1 MTALLGGPTLLGQP
15 ARSSRRRG
23 AVMTR
28 DQILER
34 YRHLRAI
41 STGHHSGAL
50 KFVSKQAILEHAKRL
65 GLATGGMLVAESEAE
80 MTLVFD
86 LALYTARERRSRA
99 LDRYARA
106 TPLPP
111 GSDAARVLEAMRHAR
126 FSVWR
131 IKQRHET
138 AGLIITDVLRE
149 AELWLMDEQLEASA
163 SEGLSF
169 AGRICEPDRFAMSCG
184 IVVPIYREMMEEVA
198 LDMLA
203 QRRGDPER
211 VSQDPHFALAI
222 YRAAINHGILHD
234 VADE

>member
-1 MTALLGGPTLLGQP
+1 
-15 ARSSRRRG
+15 
-23 AVMTR
+23 MTR

-50 KFVSKQAILEHAKRL
+50 KFLPRQALLEHAKRL
-65 GLATGGMLVAESEAE
+65 GQAIGGMLVAESEAE

-86 LALYTARERRSRA
+86 LALYTAKERRSRA

-111 GSDAARVLEAMRHAR
+111 GSDAARMLEAMRHAR

-131 IKQRHET
+131 INRRHET

-149 AELWLMDEQLEASA
+149 AEVWLVDEQLETSA
-163 SEGLSF
+163 PEGLCF
-169 AGRICEPDRFAMSCG
+169 AGRICQPDDFAMSCG
-184 IVVPIYREMMEEVA
+184 VVVPVYRVLIEEVA

-203 QRRGDPER
+203 WRRGDPER
-211 VSQDPHFALAI
+211 VAQDPRFAIAI
-222 YRAAINHGILHD
+222 YRAAIDSGILNN
-234 VADE
+234 VTDE

>member
-1 MTALLGGPTLLGQP
+1 
-15 ARSSRRRG
+15 
-23 AVMTR
+23 MTR

-41 STGHHSGAL
+41 STDHHSGAL
-50 KFVSKQAILEHAKRL
+50 KFLSRQALLEHAKRL

-86 LALYTARERRSRA
+86 LALYTAKEGRSRA

-111 GSDAARVLEAMRHAR
+111 GSDAARMLEAMRHAR

-138 AGLIITDVLRE
+138 AGLIIADVLRE

-163 SEGLSF
+163 LEGLSF
-169 AGRICEPDRFAMSCG
+169 AGRICEPDRFAMSCSV
-184 IVVPIYREMMEEVA
+184 VVPVYREMMEEVA
-198 LDMLA
+198 IEMLA
-203 QRRGDPER
+203 QQRGDPER
-211 VSQDPHFALAI
+211 VSQDPRFAIAI
-222 YRAAINHGILHD
+222 YRAAIDHGILNNT
-234 VADE
+234 AEE

>member
-1 MTALLGGPTLLGQP
+1 MPGSGD
-15 ARSSRRRG
+15 
-23 AVMTR
+23 VMTR

-50 KFVSKQAILEHAKRL
+50 KFLSRQALQEHAKRL
-65 GLATGGMLVAESEAE
+65 GLVTGGMLVAESEAE

-86 LALYTARERRSRA
+86 LALYTAKEHRSRA

-111 GSDAARVLEAMRHAR
+111 GSDAAGMLEAMRHAR

-131 IKQRHET
+131 INRRHET

-149 AELWLMDEQLEASA
+149 AEVWLVDEQLEASA

-169 AGRICEPDRFAMSCG
+169 AGCICEPDRFAMSCG
-184 IVVPIYREMMEEVA
+184 VVVPVYRELIEEVA

-203 QRRGDPER
+203 WRRGDPER
-211 VSQDPHFALAI
+211 VAQDPRFAIAI
-222 YRAAINHGILHD
+222 YRAAIDSGILNN
-234 VADE
+234 VTDE

>member
-1 MTALLGGPTLLGQP
+1 
-15 ARSSRRRG
+15 
-23 AVMTR
+23 MTR
-28 DQILER
+28 DQILQR

-50 KFVSKQAILEHAKRL
+50 KFLSRKALLEHAKRL

-86 LALYTARERRSRA
+86 LALYTAQEGRSRA

-106 TPLPP
+106 TSLPP
-111 GSDAARVLEAMRHAR
+111 GSDAARMLEAMRHAR

-131 IKQRHET
+131 IKQRHEA

-149 AELWLMDEQLEASA
+149 AETWLVDEQLEASA
-163 SEGLSF
+163 PEDLSF

-184 IVVPIYREMMEEVA
+184 VVVPVYRELIEEVA

-203 QRRGDPER
+203 WRRGDPEH
-211 VSQDPHFALAI
+211 VAQDPRFAIAI
-222 YRAAINHGILHD
+222 YRAAIDSGIMNN
-234 VADE
+234 VPDE

>member
-1 MTALLGGPTLLGQP
+1 
-15 ARSSRRRG
+15 
-23 AVMTR
+23 MTR
-28 DQILER
+28 DQILQR
-34 YRHLRAI
+34 YRHLRMI

-50 KFVSKQAILEHAKRL
+50 KFLSRQGLLEHAKRL

-131 IKQRHET
+131 IKQRHDT

-149 AELWLMDEQLEASA
+149 VDVWLVDEQLGASA
-163 SEGLSF
+163 LDGLCF

-184 IVVPIYREMMEEVA
+184 VVVPVYPELIEEIA
-198 LDMLA
+198 LDMRA
-203 QRRGDPER
+203 WRGGDPER
-211 VSQDPHFALAI
+211 VAEDPRFALAI
-222 YRAAINHGILHD
+222 YRAAVDSGILNN
-234 VADE
+234 VTDE

>member
-1 MTALLGGPTLLGQP
+1 
-15 ARSSRRRG
+15 
-23 AVMTR
+23 MTR

-50 KFVSKQAILEHAKRL
+50 KFLSRQALLEHAKRL

-86 LALYTARERRSRA
+86 LALYTTKERRSRA

-111 GSDAARVLEAMRHAR
+111 GSDAARMLEAMRHAR

-131 IKQRHET
+131 LNRRHNT

-149 AELWLMDEQLEASA
+149 AEVWLVDEQLEASA
-163 SEGLSF
+163 PQGLCF
-169 AGRICEPDRFAMSCG
+169 AGRLCEPDRFAMGCG
-184 IVVPIYREMMEEVA
+184 VVVPVYRELIDEIA
-198 LDMLA
+198 RDILA
-203 QRRGDPER
+203 WRGGDPER
-211 VSQDPHFALAI
+211 VAEDPRFALAI
-222 YRAAINHGILHD
+222 YRAAVDSGILNN
-234 VADE
+234 VTDE

>member
-1 MTALLGGPTLLGQP
+1 
-15 ARSSRRRG
+15 
-23 AVMTR
+23 MTR
-28 DQILER
+28 DQLLQR

-50 KFVSKQAILEHAKRL
+50 KFLSRQALLEHAKRL
-65 GLATGGMLVAESEAE
+65 GLATGGMLVEESEAE

-86 LALYTARERRSRA
+86 LAFYTAKERRSRA

-111 GSDAARVLEAMRHAR
+111 GSDAARMPEAMRPAR

-131 IKQRHET
+131 VNRRHET

-149 AELWLMDEQLEASA
+149 AELWLIDEQLEANA
-163 SEGLSF
+163 PEGLSF

-184 IVVPIYREMMEEVA
+184 VIVPVYRELIDEVA
-198 LDMLA
+198 RDMLA
-203 QRRGDPER
+203 WRRGDPEH
-211 VSQDPHFALAI
+211 VAQDPRFAIAI
-222 YRAAINHGILHD
+222 YRAAIDSGILNN
-234 VADE
+234 VPDE

>member
-1 MTALLGGPTLLGQP
+1 M
-15 ARSSRRRG
+15 
-23 AVMTR
+23 MTR

-41 STGHHSGAL
+41 SIGHHSGAMA
-50 KFVSKQAILEHAKRL
+50 FVSKQAVLEHAKRV
-65 GLATGGMLVAESEAE
+65 GLTTGGMLVAENEAE

-86 LALYTARERRSRA
+86 LALYTAKERRSRA

-111 GSDAARVLEAMRHAR
+111 GSDAARMLEAMRHAR

-131 IKQRHET
+131 MKQRHET

-149 AELWLMDEQLEASA
+149 AEVWLVDEQLEASA

-184 IVVPIYREMMEEVA
+184 VVVPVYREMMEEVA

-203 QRRGDPER
+203 QRHGDPER
-211 VSQDPHFALAI
+211 VSQDPRFAIAI
-222 YRAAINHGILHD
+222 YRAAIDHGVLNN

>member
-1 MTALLGGPTLLGQP
+1 
-15 ARSSRRRG
+15 
-23 AVMTR
+23 MTR
-28 DQILER
+28 DEILQR

-41 STGHHSGAL
+41 STDHHSGAL
-50 KFVSKQAILEHAKRL
+50 KFLSRQGLLEHAKRL

-80 MTLVFD
+80 MTLIFD
-86 LALYTARERRSRA
+86 LALYTAKERRSRA

-131 IKQRHET
+131 IDRRHET

-149 AELWLMDEQLEASA
+149 TEIWLVDEQLEASA
-163 SEGLSF
+163 PEGLCF
-169 AGRICEPDRFAMSCG
+169 AGRISQPDDFAMSCG
-184 IVVPIYREMMEEVA
+184 VVVPVYRELLEEIT

-203 QRRGDPER
+203 WRRGDPES
-211 VSQDPHFALAI
+211 VAEDPRFAIAI
-222 YRAAINHGILHD
+222 YRAAIESGILNN
-234 VADE
+234 VANE

>member
-1 MTALLGGPTLLGQP
+1 
-15 ARSSRRRG
+15 
-23 AVMTR
+23 MTR
-28 DQILER
+28 DEVLQR
-34 YRHLRAI
+34 YRHLRLI
-41 STGHHSGAL
+41 SIGHHSGAL
-50 KFVSKQAILEHAKRL
+50 KFLSRQALLEHAKRL
-65 GLATGGMLVAESEAE
+65 GLAAQGILVAESEAE

-86 LALYTARERRSRA
+86 LALYTAKERRSRA

-111 GSDAARVLEAMRHAR
+111 GSDAAGMLEAMRHAR

-131 IKQRHET
+131 INRPHET

-163 SEGLSF
+163 PEGLSF
-169 AGRICEPDRFAMSCG
+169 AGRICEPDHFAMSCG
-184 IVVPIYREMMEEVA
+184 VVVPIYRELMEEVA

-203 QRRGDPER
+203 WRRDNPEH
-211 VSQDPHFALAI
+211 VDQDPHFAIAI
-222 YRAAINHGILHD
+222 YRAAIDSGIMSN

>member
-1 MTALLGGPTLLGQP
+1 MITGEIRCLPISGRAQGGRDRAPCRREHGAGEEDERVPCGWGRELRQQRSHPGEQKGCWIGRTQHDGSPRQVYSCWEQP

-28 DQILER
+28 DEILQR

-41 STGHHSGAL
+41 SIGHHSGAMA
-50 KFVSKQAILEHAKRL
+50 FVSKQALLEHAKRL

-86 LALYTARERRSRA
+86 LALYISKERRSRA

-111 GSDAARVLEAMRHAR
+111 GSDAARMLEAMRHAR

-131 IKQRHET
+131 ITQRHET
-138 AGLIITDVLRE
+138 AGLIITDV
-149 AELWLMDEQLEASA
+149 
-163 SEGLSF
+163 
-169 AGRICEPDRFAMSCG
+169 
-184 IVVPIYREMMEEVA
+184 
-198 LDMLA
+198 
-203 QRRGDPER
+203 
-211 VSQDPHFALAI
+211 
-222 YRAAINHGILHD
+222 
-234 VADE
+234 

>member
-1 MTALLGGPTLLGQP
+1 
-15 ARSSRRRG
+15 
-23 AVMTR
+23 MTR

-41 STGHHSGAL
+41 SIGHHSGAMA
-50 KFVSKQAILEHAKRL
+50 FVSKQAVLEHAKRV
-65 GLATGGMLVAESEAE
+65 GLTTGGMLVAENEAE

-86 LALYTARERRSRA
+86 LALYTAKERRSRA

-111 GSDAARVLEAMRHAR
+111 GSDAARVLEAMRQAR

-131 IKQRHET
+131 MKQRHET

-149 AELWLMDEQLEASA
+149 AEVWLVDEQLEASA

-169 AGRICEPDRFAMSCG
+169 AGRVCEPDRFAMSCG
-184 IVVPIYREMMEEVA
+184 VVVPVYREMMEEVA

-203 QRRGDPER
+203 QRHGDPER
-211 VSQDPHFALAI
+211 VSQDPRFAIAI
-222 YRAAINHGILHD
+222 YRAAIDHGVLNN